1 MFGVIHYAIHYT
13 IPHKIHY
20 TKFRKCRH
28 IYANNNNYYVLIF
41 STRVKFI
48 MEKIILVI
56 NYTKISLNFISS
68 FFPPNIGDSRFYK
81 NIFEMMKFLKKM
93 VL

>member
-1 MFGVIHYAIHYT
+1 
-13 IPHKIHY
+13 
-20 TKFRKCRH
+20 
-28 IYANNNNYYVLIF
+28 
-41 STRVKFI
+41 

-68 FFPPNIGDSRFYK
+68 FSPPNIGYSRFYK